1 MNVGM
6 NLISSMNAV
15 KPQMAGMMNA
25 VNNAK
30 MKSDDHGPHMEEET
44 HLTASKLAASN
55 CCKLA

>member
-6 NLISSMNAV
+6 NLISSMNAA

-25 VNNAK
+25 MNNAR
-30 MKSDDHGPHMEEET
+30 MKTAEHPHMEEET
-44 HLTASKLAASN
+44 LFTNNLAAK